1 MCSLEMLSLF
11 ERKILKASERLISW
25 WTSMKKVICKNI
37 KKEINT
43 LLFNYFFFFFKAKN
57 CFKFK
62 MELFPLFRFCGVKK
76 QAVNY
81 FGPRVVPSYL

>member
-1 MCSLEMLSLF
+1 MWSLEMLSLF

-43 LLFNYFFFFFKAKN
+43 LLFNYFFFFFFFLSK
-57 CFKFK
+57 
-62 MELFPLFRFCGVKK
+62 ELLQDGIITIV
-76 QAVNY
+76 
-81 FGPRVVPSYL
+81 